1 MLGKI
6 PHLIVVI
13 TYLLLGKPAT
23 FYHIRGKGF
32 AVAVYGNNRAA
43 GIYSKALFLV
53 IEIES
58 GRSAVDRH
66 RDYRSKMAVR
76 KICILI

>member
-1 MLGKI
+1 
-6 PHLIVVI
+6 VVI

-32 AVAVYGNNRAA
+32 AVAVHGNNMAA
-43 GIYSKALFLV
+43 GVYSTALV
-53 IEIES
+53 KVTEKKN

-66 RDYRSKMAVR
+66 RD
-76 KICILI
+76 